1 MRLGSMSD
9 PPSPSGR
16 PDMGGSGCPTPSTTR
31 PEVAA
36 RGNPSDARSG
46 LDGGS
51 DGLTLSPPAWEGSD
65 EAPGR
70 GGSRPLLPGGA
81 LCEFTRYVPTLTST
95 IAATGASHSGTG
107 PREPPKSVSISSRRS
122 PIEWQSR
129 IGPNPLILNENMAKG
144 GTANHAPFKA
154 CPELALIHKAA
165 KD

>member
-36 RGNPSDARSG
+36 RGNPADAGSG

-70 GGSRPLLPGGA
+70 GGCPPPPPGGA
-81 LCEFTRYVPTLTST
+81 PCEFTPHVPTLAST
-95 IAATGASHSGTG
+95 IAPTAPSHSRTR
-107 PREPPKSVSISSRRS
+107 PRQPPQRV
-122 PIEWQSR
+122 
-129 IGPNPLILNENMAKG
+129 
-144 GTANHAPFKA
+144 
-154 CPELALIHKAA
+154 
-165 KD
+165 